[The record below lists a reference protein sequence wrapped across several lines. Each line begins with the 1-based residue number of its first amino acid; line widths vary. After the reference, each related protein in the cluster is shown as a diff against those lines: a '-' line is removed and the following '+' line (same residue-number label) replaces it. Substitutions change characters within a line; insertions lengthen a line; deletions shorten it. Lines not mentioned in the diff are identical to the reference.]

1 VTRELPAEVAD
12 PRVRLRLLRAAE
24 QIDGWL
30 GDEAAVLAL
39 PQVGDPVELRTYPLG
54 FLPGV
59 LADLIDL
66 GPRPRP
72 ERAELRVPSSMLAAA
87 LAADG
92 PDREQLADVLREPFV
107 LTRIEAEPADG
118 SPGAS
123 LELLDTAAG
132 LWLLRA
138 DGGDAL
144 LAPTSATRVF
154 RGLVRL
160 ALTGCAPC
168 PVARG

>member
-1 VTRELPAEVAD
+1 VSVELPPEVAD
-12 PRVRLRLLRAAE
+12 PRVLLRILRAGE
-24 QIDGWL
+24 RIDGWL
-30 GDEAAVLAL
+30 GDETVVLAL
-39 PQVGDPVELRTYPLG
+39 PQVDDPGQLELRTYPRD

-66 GPRPRP
+66 RPRPRAG
-72 ERAELRVPSSMLAAA
+72 RGELRVPASTLAAA

-92 PDREQLADVLREPFV
+92 PERARLAGVLEEPFA

-132 LWLLRA
+132 LWLVRA
-138 DGGDAL
+138 DGGDVVL
-144 LAPTSATRVF
+144 ELTTATRVF

-160 ALTGCAPC
+160 SS
-168 PVARG
+168 

>member
-1 VTRELPAEVAD
+1 VSDELPPEVTE
-12 PRVRLRLLRAAE
+12 PRVRLRILRAGE

-30 GDEAAVLAL
+30 GDENVVLAL
-39 PQVGDPVELRTYPLG
+39 PQGDELELRTYPLG

-66 GPRPRP
+66 GPRPRV
-72 ERAELRVPSSMLAAA
+72 ERAELRVPAATMASA

-92 PDREQLADVLREPFV
+92 PDRHKLADVLRAPFV

-118 SPGAS
+118 SPGSS

-132 LWLLRA
+132 LWLVRA
-138 DGGDAL
+138 DGGDVV
-144 LAPTSATRVF
+144 LAATTATRVF
-154 RGLVRL
+154 HGLVRL
-160 ALTGCAPC
+160 SA
-168 PVARG
+168 

>member
-1 VTRELPAEVAD
+1 VSEQLPPEVAD
-12 PRVRLRLLRAAE
+12 PRVRLRILRARE

-30 GDEAAVLAL
+30 GDENVVLAL
-39 PQVGDPVELRTYPLG
+39 PQGDEVELRTYPRG

-59 LADLIDL
+59 LADLIGL

-72 ERAELRVPSSMLAAA
+72 ERAELRVPAATLAVA
-87 LAADG
+87 LAGDG
-92 PDREQLADVLREPFV
+92 PERERLADVLQKPFAV
-107 LTRIEAEPADG
+107 TRIEAEPADG

-132 LWLLRA
+132 LWLVRA
-138 DGGDAL
+138 DGGDVV
-144 LAPTSATRVF
+144 LATTTATRVF

-160 ALTGCAPC
+160 SA
-168 PVARG
+168 

>member
-1 VTRELPAEVAD
+1 VSDELPPEVVD
-12 PRVRLRLLRAAE
+12 PRVRLRILRADE

-30 GDEAAVLAL
+30 GDQNVVLAL
-39 PQVGDPVELRTYPLG
+39 PQGDERELRTYPLG

-66 GPRPRP
+66 GPRPTA
-72 ERAELRVPSSMLAAA
+72 ERAELRVPASSLAAA

-92 PDREQLADVLREPFV
+92 PERARLADVLEVPFA

-118 SPGAS
+118 SPGSS

-132 LWLLRA
+132 LWLVRA
-138 DGGDAL
+138 DGGDVV
-144 LAPTSATRVF
+144 LAATTATRVF

-160 ALTGCAPC
+160 SA
-168 PVARG
+168 

>member
-1 VTRELPAEVAD
+1 MSDELPPEVAD
-12 PRVRLRLLRAAE
+12 PRVRLRILRAGE

-30 GDEAAVLAL
+30 GDENVVLAL
-39 PQVGDPVELRTYPLG
+39 PQGDELELRTYPLG

-66 GPRPRP
+66 GPRPRA
-72 ERAELRVPSSMLAAA
+72 ERAELRVPAATLAAA

-92 PDREQLADVLREPFV
+92 PERARLADVLEEPFA

-132 LWLLRA
+132 LWLVRA
-138 DGGDAL
+138 DGGDVV
-144 LAPTSATRVF
+144 LATTTATRVF

-160 ALTGCAPC
+160 SA
-168 PVARG
+168 

>member
-1 VTRELPAEVAD
+1 MSNGAGELPAEVAD
-12 PRVRLRLLRAAE
+12 PRVRLRILRAGE

-30 GDEAAVLAL
+30 GDETVVLAL
-39 PQVGDPVELRTYPLG
+39 PQVDEPAQLEMRTYALG

-66 GPRPRP
+66 GPRPRAD
-72 ERAELRVPSSMLAAA
+72 RGELQVPAPVLAAA

-92 PDREQLADVLREPFV
+92 PERERLAHVLQAPIA
-107 LTRIEAEPADG
+107 LTRIEVEPADG

-132 LWLLRA
+132 LWLVRA
-138 DGGDAL
+138 DGEDVV
-144 LAPTSATRVF
+144 LAPTTATRVF

-160 ALTGCAPC
+160 SS
-168 PVARG
+168 

>member
-1 VTRELPAEVAD
+1 VSDELPPEVVE
-12 PRVRLRLLRAAE
+12 PRVRLRILRAGE

-30 GDEAAVLAL
+30 GDENVVLAL
-39 PQVGDPVELRTYPLG
+39 PQGDELELRTYPLG

-72 ERAELRVPSSMLAAA
+72 DSAELRVPAPTLAAA

-92 PDREQLADVLREPFV
+92 PERDELAGVLREPV
-107 LTRIEAEPADG
+107 TLTRIEAEPADG
-118 SPGAS
+118 SAGVS
-123 LELLDTAAG
+123 LEVLDTAAG
-132 LWLLRA
+132 LWLVRA
-138 DGGDAL
+138 DGVDVVIS
-144 LAPTSATRVF
+144 PTTPTRVF

-160 ALTGCAPC
+160 ALA
-168 PVARG
+168 